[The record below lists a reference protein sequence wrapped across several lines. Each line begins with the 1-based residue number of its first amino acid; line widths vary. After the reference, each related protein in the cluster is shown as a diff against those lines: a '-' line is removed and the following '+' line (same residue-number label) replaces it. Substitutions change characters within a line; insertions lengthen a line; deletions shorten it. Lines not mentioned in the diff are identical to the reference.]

1 MLHLA
6 EMDTD
11 ERARSIIA
19 SPIYSDP
26 SPAPSSWSSRVLLLS
41 VAAILFLTL
50 YPFRFDFAR
59 HVARPLFPFSL
70 GGWGKDMGHLDDF
83 LNVLLFLPYGF
94 GLSEKLRERGKSRL
108 ATIGFTLAA
117 GALLSYAVELLQ
129 IYVPQR
135 DSGWEDVLTNSLGA
149 VVGGILFDLCGGA
162 TLRLLSSTERELGAW
177 LTFRRAALVLL
188 LYVGCWCAIAAQL
201 QKESRLSNWSS
212 DSLLAIGNSASS
224 HFPPNW
230 KGQVFEVEMWDHA
243 VSPEFVR
250 ALSSRDPVDAADL
263 DAMVAYRFS
272 DSAPFQDGRHLLP
285 ALSWMPQAPSSI
297 SASDVFLDG
306 KSWLISSGPVSL
318 LVNKLEK
325 TGQFSLRVVCEPSEI
340 SGTNARIISISSP
353 SGTAN
358 LQLRQED
365 ASLVFW
371 FRTPLSIDRGRMS
384 WTIPNAFAATET
396 RDVLLSFDGASV
408 NLFINGNKHDRSYE
422 LGPGAALARFV
433 RRIKAPELEGYEY
446 LFCALVFF
454 PAGCLLGLTWRTA
467 TEHRIGRL
475 SLLVLGFVL
484 PSLMLEIV
492 LVHVSGRAV
501 SLENISLS
509 ILLALSGSLWMNADR
524 SVLRR
529 LPGQYKLSSAR

>member
-94 GLSEKLRERGKSRL
+94 GLAEKLRERGKSRL

-129 IYVPQR
+129 IYIAQR
-135 DSGWEDVLTNSLGA
+135 DSGWEDILTNSFGA
-149 VVGGILFDLCGGA
+149 VVGAILYDVFGGTA
-162 TLRLLSSTERELGAW
+162 LRIVSAGERKVGDW
-177 LTFRRAALVLL
+177 LTWQRAALVLL
-188 LYVGCWCAIAAQL
+188 LYVGVWCVVAVRL
-201 QKESRLSNWSS
+201 QKEARLSNWNS
-212 DSLLAIGNSASS
+212 DSLLVIGNSASNRFS
-224 HFPPNW
+224 SVW
-230 KGQVFEVEMWDHA
+230 KGQVLELEIWDYA
-243 VSPEFVR
+243 VSPESAR
-250 ALSSRDPVDAADL
+250 ALTSRDLADAADP
-263 DAMVAYRFS
+263 DAIVAYRFS
-272 DSAPFQDGRHLLP
+272 GSAPFQDERHLLP
-285 ALSWMPQAPSSI
+285 GLRWMPHVPRSI
-297 SASDVFLDG
+297 RSGDVFLDG
-306 KSWLISSGPVSL
+306 ESWLTSPGPVSL

-325 TGQFSLRVVCEPSEI
+325 KGQFSLRVVCEPSEI
-340 SGTNARIISISSP
+340 SGIDARIISISSP

-384 WTIPNAFAATET
+384 WTIPNAFAANET
-396 RDVLLSFDGASV
+396 RDLLLSFDGASV
-408 NLFINGNKHDRSYE
+408 NLFINGKRHDRSYE

-509 ILLALSGSLWMNADR
+509 ILLALVGSLWMNADR